1 MRLLAG
7 IALAGLAA
15 CSTTYDDFI
24 YEVTQ
29 RSEDEVRIQT
39 HKGALNM
46 EANQVTSM
54 FAHMDSLATNECK
67 AFGKSGAKFKGDR
80 RYTTGAYYAWL
91 ERIYT
96 CV

>member
-29 RSEDEVRIQT
+29 RSADEVRIQT
-39 HKGALNM
+39 HKGAFNM
-46 EANQVTSM
+46 ESSQVTAM
-54 FAHMDSLATNECK
+54 IAHMNSMAADECR
-67 AFGKSGAKFKGDR
+67 AFGKSGAKYKGDR
-80 RYTTGAYYAWL
+80 RYTTGAYYSWV

-96 CV
+96 CT